1 MECMIRTSLREPVR
15 PQPVGPQNVDPTV
28 LHKSRC
34 LGSFC
39 RRGVLIL
46 FTFFGAV
53 DPLAILDPSDDQ
65 SWTTHAR
72 QSSPC
77 GMLRTNKLLLATG
90 CIESDASPLG
100 KPAPRM
106 LQFALGA
113 AASRLSDATYPP
125 QDLAPSAGTSAKPCR
140 PQSSLRALP
149 NR

>member
-1 MECMIRTSLREPVR
+1 MLLR
-15 PQPVGPQNVDPTV
+15 
-28 LHKSRC
+28 
-34 LGSFC
+34 
-39 RRGVLIL
+39 

-65 SWTTHAR
+65 SWTTHVR

-77 GMLRTNKLLLATG
+77 GMLRTSKLLLAVE

-100 KPAPRM
+100 KLAPGM
-106 LQFALGA
+106 LHIALGV
-113 AASRLSDATYPP
+113 AASRLSDVTYPP